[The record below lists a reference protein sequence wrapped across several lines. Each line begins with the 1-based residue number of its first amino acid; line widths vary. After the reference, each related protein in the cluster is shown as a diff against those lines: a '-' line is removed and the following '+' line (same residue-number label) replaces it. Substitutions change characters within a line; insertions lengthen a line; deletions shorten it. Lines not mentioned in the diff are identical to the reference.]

1 MNNDELFGIGSDFIR
16 HDIKKEL
23 EEDFKKSKD
32 EILNKLKKAE
42 NITKNNP
49 STWEGAFLVP
59 RGIRIGRSPVN
70 RYVYEEDV
78 PKYWKHIVFHIIG
91 DDTLFYWNPD
101 EITINITQRN
111 IIKLGSEFKSSD
123 FTPI

>member
-1 MNNDELFGIGSDFIR
+1 MNDSGLFGLGFYPIR
-16 HDIKKEL
+16 HNIKKEL

-32 EILNKLKKAE
+32 EILNKLKKAK
-42 NITKNNP
+42 NITSENP

-78 PKYWKHIVFHIIG
+78 PKYWKHINFHIIG
-91 DDTLFYWNPD
+91 DDVLFYWNPD

-111 IIKLGSEFKSSD
+111 IIKLGLEHKPSH
-123 FTPI
+123 FTSV